1 MKKTIFI
8 ISAVAASAFA
18 FTSCDKG
25 DGTAEPVFAAASIA
39 DAAKDLTANI
49 NSYVPVDLIWTSGS
63 WNGEGGISYRALVD
77 RENGDFS
84 EPLLELVPEEGTLS
98 VFIPQAQLTEIWE
111 TVAGPEDPASR

>member
-1 MKKTIFI
+1 MKKTVFI
-8 ISAVAASAFA
+8 IAAAVLSVFV
-18 FTSCDKG
+18 SCDKE
-25 DGTAEPVFAAASIA
+25 DGTAEPVFSAARIA
-39 DAAKDLTANI
+39 GEGKDLAADI

-98 VFIPQAQLTEIWE
+98 VFITQ
-111 TVAGPEDPASR
+111 DPVRSPTPRKKSKLLMISSA